1 MISRTMEDYLAAIY
15 RVESPTH
22 RATTGAVARRLGV
35 SAASASAMF
44 HKMADSGL
52 VRYRE
57 YLGVTLTATGRLQAT
72 QVVRRHRLTERFL
85 TDMLGIG
92 WDRVDKVAD
101 QMEHALPEEVTES
114 FARVLGGAARCPHGY
129 PIPSV
134 SGEVAVRETVSLA
147 QMETGGSGYVAWV
160 SEENPVLLADLA
172 RRGLV
177 PGARVQVLVGDP
189 GAKRRVVQVAGRSAV
204 GLQVGL
210 LQAVAVEVGTDGRP

>member
-1 MISRTMEDYLAAIY
+1 MISQTREDYLAAIY
-15 RVESPTH
+15 RVETTAH

-44 HKMADSGL
+44 HKMADAGL

-114 FARVLGGAARCPHGY
+114 FARVLGDAARCPHGY

-147 QMETGGSGYVAWV
+147 QMALGGGHVAWV
-160 SEENPVLLADLA
+160 SEDDPVLLADLA

-177 PGARVQVLVGDP
+177 PGAHVQVLTGEP
-189 GAKRRVVQVAGRSAV
+189 GAKRRVVRVAGRPAAGV
-204 GLQVGL
+204 QVRL
-210 LQAVAVEVGTDGRP
+210 LQAVAVEVEMDARP

>member
-15 RVESPTH
+15 RVETPAQ
-22 RATTGAVARRLGV
+22 RATTSAVARRLGV

-44 HKMADSGL
+44 HKMALAGL

-57 YLGVTLTATGRLQAT
+57 YLGVSLTARGRLAAM

-92 WDRVDKVAD
+92 WERVDRVAD

-114 FARVLGGAARCPHGY
+114 FARVLADAQACPHGY
-129 PIPSV
+129 PIPTR
-134 SGEVAVRETVSLA
+134 SGEVAARQTVPLA
-147 QMETGGSGYVAWV
+147 EMDVGAQGQVAWV
-160 SEENPVLLADLA
+160 SEDDATLLADLE

-177 PGARVQVLVGDP
+177 PGASLRVVSGEP
-189 GAKRRVVQVAGRSAV
+189 GAAERRVEVGGRRVAR
-204 GLQVGL
+204 LDRRL
-210 LQAVAVEVGTDGRP
+210 LAAVAVEPQGRAS